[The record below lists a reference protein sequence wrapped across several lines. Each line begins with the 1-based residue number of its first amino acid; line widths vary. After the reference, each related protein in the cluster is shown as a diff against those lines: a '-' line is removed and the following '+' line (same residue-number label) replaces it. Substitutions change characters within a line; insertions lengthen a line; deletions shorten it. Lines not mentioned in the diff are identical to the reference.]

1 MEHSSANSVISFI
14 ITNLVA
20 QFKHMESLILGDPG
34 EVSRDDRMFVLKVYR
49 KTFTTNILSSRLI
62 APRSSRLRISETK
75 IHSKNNLRWQII
87 KQNDAELSVIY
98 FFFSNWDY
106 SHTNYRQKRWKYW
119 VLTIYIGRLEFLP
132 GKSNGSHRYLLES
145 SENVDFVLRRSN
157 FLLLS
162 DFSSDFDILCSE
174 LFSHHD

>member
-1 MEHSSANSVISFI
+1 MRYLHIWNLSSSE
-14 ITNLVA
+14 TQRKLVGTIECSWWKFYSKLSPRTFYRPA
-20 QFKHMESLILGDPG
+20 SLPLGLRGWESLKQKSTVKT
-34 EVSRDDRMFVLKVYR
+34 VSAVTNYQTKWCR
-49 KTFTTNILSSRLI
+49 TFC
-62 APRSSRLRISETK
+62 
-75 IHSKNNLRWQII
+75 
-87 KQNDAELSVIY
+87 Y

-106 SHTNYRQKRWKYW
+106 SHTNYKQKRWKYW
-119 VLTIYIGRLEFLP
+119 VLTIYIRKLEFLP
-132 GKSNGSHRYLLES
+132 EKSNGSHRYLLES